1 MKQTI
6 LFLRNA
12 ELFASK
18 EAALAGI
25 NGNGVSHVA
34 GQPVVALYGEAGSVN
49 LVFAIGTEAGK
60 CNILATDADLSALK
74 AIVTENSGLISGLRT
89 DLGTSADAAAA
100 EGSAFARI
108 AKLVDDIEAITSG
121 DNSIDSKIAAA
132 IAELKGEGFDAAS
145 LSALEDSVDANAAAI
160 EKLNGGADEEG
171 SVAKAVADSAAA
183 TKTAYEAADSALKAE
198 LQGYADQAEADAIAA
213 AAADAQAKIEAL
225 DVEAISETGKYIVS
239 VSETDGKISAELKQ
253 IKASEV
259 AIADANEHFAATT
272 VEAALEELY
281 SQAGAGSK
289 VTMKSVAGEGDIATI
304 YTFYQGGEDAD
315 HKIGEINIGK
325 EMFIESGEV
334 IEKEGVPY
342 LKLVL
347 NDTANTVLEIDL
359 TKVLDVYTAGN
370 GINVDAN
377 VISVRKATDSE
388 TFLVV
393 DENGVAI
400 KGVQDAINAAK
411 QAAIGEAESKVNA
424 AKAIIDAYTVNGKAI
439 SKNPVLGGADIN
451 YAEGVTVNAKIDA
464 VAQAVA
470 DEQSRAE
477 EAEGN
482 LQEAIEAAQA
492 AASTVINPKAEGHV
506 TVSEETAEDGHKIY
520 TIAENDIASAQGLAD
535 EIARAD
541 AAEKANAAAIKAEE
555 ERAMGVE
562 GQLTEIV
569 EDINAE
575 LGKVKVSAEGTADY
589 LANKVVTGAAA
600 EASNIY
606 AVTATAADDKIS
618 LTCKIDTIDGG
629 TY

>member
-12 ELFASK
+12 ELFANK

-25 NGNGVSHVA
+25 NGVSHVA

-253 IKASEV
+253 IEASEV
-259 AIADANEHFAATT
+259 SIADANEHFTATT

-289 VTMKSVAGEGDIATI
+289 VTMKSEAGEGDIATI

-325 EMFIESGEV
+325 EMFVESGEV
-334 IEKEGVPY
+334 IEKDGVPY

-347 NDTANTVLEIDL
+347 NDTAKTVLEIDL

-388 TFLVV
+388 AFLVI

-400 KGVQDAINAAK
+400 KGVQEAINSAK
-411 QAAIGEAESKVNA
+411 EV
-424 AKAIIDAYTVNGKAI
+424 IDAYTVNGKAI
-439 SKNPVLGGADIN
+439 SSNPVLGGADIN
-451 YAEGVTVNAKIDA
+451 YAEGTTVNAKIDA

-541 AAEKANAAAIKAEE
+541 AAEKANTAAIKAEE
-555 ERAMGVE
+555 ERAKGVE

-569 EDINAE
+569 EGINDEVAANKGKVMVAEGGE
-575 LGKVKVSAEGTADY
+575 LGYLSEKLVSGSADE
-589 LANKVVTGAAA
+589 ANNT
-600 EASNIY
+600 Y
-606 AVTATAADDKIS
+606 AVTATAAEDKIS